1 MTNLAV
7 MASHEGTSLQT
18 VIDHLSLQ
26 TSQCRL
32 VLVISNN
39 RASRAL
45 ARAEKANI
53 QTRHISSLT
62 HGSRS
67 LADQAIAKTLID
79 ESIDWLLLLGY
90 MKPVTAPILE
100 ALPERVINIHP
111 SLLPKFGGKG
121 FYGRFVHQAVLD
133 SGETVTG
140 ATLHYVSE
148 IYDRGQVISQKE
160 VPVKRQDEIEVL
172 ETRVKKAERALLR
185 EFLNTLN

>member
-1 MTNLAV
+1 MINLAV

-18 VIDHLSLQ
+18 VIDYLSLKA
-26 TSQCRL
+26 TQCRL

-39 RASRAL
+39 RKSRVL

-53 QTRHISSLT
+53 PTRHISTLT

-100 ALPERVINIHP
+100 ALPERVINVHP

-121 FYGRFVHQAVLD
+121 FYGRLVHKAVLD
-133 SGETVTG
+133 SGDTVTG
-140 ATLHYVSE
+140 ATLHHVSE

-185 EFLNTLN
+185 EFLDTLN

>member
-1 MTNLAV
+1 MINLAV
-7 MASHEGTSLQT
+7 MASHEGTSLQS
-18 VIDHLSLQ
+18 VIDYLSSKA
-26 TSQCRL
+26 TQCRL
-32 VLVISNN
+32 ALVISNN
-39 RASRAL
+39 RKSRAL

-53 QTRHISSLT
+53 PTRHISTLT

-100 ALPERVINIHP
+100 ALPERVINVHP

-121 FYGRFVHQAVLD
+121 FYGRFVHKAVLD
-133 SGETVTG
+133 SGDTVTG
-140 ATLHYVSE
+140 ATLHHVSE

-185 EFLNTLN
+185 EFLDTLN

>member
-1 MTNLAV
+1 MINLAV
-7 MASHEGTSLQT
+7 MASHEGTSLQS
-18 VIDHLSLQ
+18 VIDYLSSKA
-26 TSQCRL
+26 TQCRL

-39 RASRAL
+39 RKSRAL

-53 QTRHISSLT
+53 PTRHISTLT

-121 FYGRFVHQAVLD
+121 FYGRFVHKAVLD
-133 SGETVTG
+133 SGDTVTG
-140 ATLHYVSE
+140 ATLHHVSE

-185 EFLNTLN
+185 EFLDTLN

>member
-1 MTNLAV
+1 MINLAV

-18 VIDHLSLQ
+18 VIDYLSLKA
-26 TSQCRL
+26 TQCRL

-39 RASRAL
+39 RTSRAL

-53 QTRHISSLT
+53 PTRHISTLT

-67 LADQAIAKTLID
+67 LADQAIAKTLIE

-100 ALPERVINIHP
+100 ALPKRVINVHP

-121 FYGRFVHQAVLD
+121 FYGRFVHKAVLD
-133 SGETVTG
+133 SGDTVTG
-140 ATLHYVSE
+140 ATLHHVSE

-160 VPVKRQDEIEVL
+160 VPVKRRDEIEVL

-185 EFLNTLN
+185 EFLDTLN

>member
-1 MTNLAV
+1 MINLAV

-18 VIDHLSLQ
+18 VIDYLSLKA
-26 TSQCRL
+26 TQCRL
-32 VLVISNN
+32 ALVISNN
-39 RASRAL
+39 RKSRAL

-53 QTRHISSLT
+53 PTRHISTLT

-100 ALPERVINIHP
+100 ALPERVINVHP

-121 FYGRFVHQAVLD
+121 FYGRFVHKAVLD
-133 SGETVTG
+133 SGDTVTG
-140 ATLHYVSE
+140 ATLHHVSE

-172 ETRVKKAERALLR
+172 ETRVKKAEGALLI
-185 EFLNTLN
+185 EFLDTLN

>member
-1 MTNLAV
+1 MINLAV

-18 VIDHLSLQ
+18 VIDYLSLKAKR
-26 TSQCRL
+26 CRL

-39 RASRAL
+39 RKSRAL
-45 ARAEKANI
+45 ARAEKSNI
-53 QTRHISSLT
+53 PTRHISTLT

-67 LADQAIAKTLID
+67 LADQAIARTLID

-133 SGETVTG
+133 SGDNVTG
-140 ATLHYVSE
+140 ATLHQVSE
-148 IYDRGQVISQKE
+148 IYDRGQIISQKE
-160 VPVKRQDEIEVL
+160 VPVKRQDEVEVL

-185 EFLNTLN
+185 EFLDTLN

>member
-39 RASRAL
+39 KASRAL

-133 SGETVTG
+133 SRETVTG
-140 ATLHYVSE
+140 ATLHHVSE

-160 VPVKRQDEIEVL
+160 VPVKRQDVIEAL
-172 ETRVKKAERALLR
+172 ETRVKKAERSLLR
-185 EFLNTLN
+185 EFLDTLN

>member
-1 MTNLAV
+1 MINLAV
-7 MASHEGTSLQT
+7 MASHEGTSLQS
-18 VIDHLSLQ
+18 VIDYLSSKA
-26 TSQCRL
+26 TQCRL
-32 VLVISNN
+32 ALVISNN
-39 RASRAL
+39 RKSRAL

-53 QTRHISSLT
+53 PTRHISTLT

-100 ALPERVINIHP
+100 ALPERVINVHP

-121 FYGRFVHQAVLD
+121 FYGRFVHKAVLD
-133 SGETVTG
+133 SGDTVTG
-140 ATLHYVSE
+140 ATLHHVSE

-172 ETRVKKAERALLR
+172 ETRVKKAEGALLR
-185 EFLNTLN
+185 EFLDTLN

>member
-7 MASHEGTSLQT
+7 MASHGGTSLQT
-18 VIDHLSLQ
+18 VIDYLALKASR
-26 TSQCRL
+26 CRL

-39 RASRAL
+39 KRSRAI

-53 QTRHISSLT
+53 QTRHISSFT

-67 LADQAIAKTLID
+67 LADQAIAETLID

-140 ATLHYVSE
+140 ATLHLVSE

-172 ETRVKKAERALLR
+172 ETRVKKAERALLT
-185 EFLNTLN
+185 EFLDTLN

>member
-1 MTNLAV
+1 MINLAV
-7 MASHEGTSLQT
+7 MASHEGTSLQS
-18 VIDHLSLQ
+18 VIDYLSSKA
-26 TSQCRL
+26 TQCRL

-39 RASRAL
+39 RKSRAL

-53 QTRHISSLT
+53 PTRHISTLT

-100 ALPERVINIHP
+100 ALPERVINVHP

-121 FYGRFVHQAVLD
+121 FYGRFVHKAVLD
-133 SGETVTG
+133 SGDTITG
-140 ATLHYVSE
+140 ATLHRVSE

-172 ETRVKKAERALLR
+172 ETRVKKAEGALLR
-185 EFLNTLN
+185 EFLDTLN

>member
-1 MTNLAV
+1 MINLAV

-18 VIDHLSLQ
+18 VIDYLSLKA
-26 TSQCRL
+26 TQCRL
-32 VLVISNN
+32 ALVISNN
-39 RASRAL
+39 RKSRAL

-53 QTRHISSLT
+53 PTRHISTLT

-100 ALPERVINIHP
+100 ALPERVINVHP

-121 FYGRFVHQAVLD
+121 FYGRFVHKAVLD
-133 SGETVTG
+133 SGDTVTG
-140 ATLHYVSE
+140 ATLHHVSD
-148 IYDRGQVISQKE
+148 IYDKGQVISQKE
-160 VPVKRQDEIEVL
+160 VPVKRQDEIKVL

-185 EFLNTLN
+185 EFLDTLN

>member
-1 MTNLAV
+1 MINLAV
-7 MASHEGTSLQT
+7 MASHEGTSLQS
-18 VIDHLSLQ
+18 VIDYLSSKA
-26 TSQCRL
+26 TQCRL

-39 RASRAL
+39 RKSRAL

-53 QTRHISSLT
+53 PTRHISTLT

-100 ALPERVINIHP
+100 ALPKRVINVHP

-121 FYGRFVHQAVLD
+121 FYGRFVHKAVLD
-133 SGETVTG
+133 SGDTVTG
-140 ATLHYVSE
+140 ATLHHVSE

-172 ETRVKKAERALLR
+172 ETRVKKAEGALLR
-185 EFLNTLN
+185 EFLDTLN

>member
-1 MTNLAV
+1 MINLAV
-7 MASHEGTSLQT
+7 MASHEGSSLQT
-18 VIDHLSLQ
+18 VIDYLALKAN
-26 TSQCRL
+26 QCRL

-39 RASRAL
+39 RKSRAL

-53 QTRHISSLT
+53 PTQHISTLT

-133 SGETVTG
+133 SGDNVTG
-140 ATLHYVSE
+140 ATLHQVSE
-148 IYDRGQVISQKE
+148 IYDRGRIISQKE
-160 VPVKRQDEIEVL
+160 VPVKRQDEVEVL

-185 EFLNTLN
+185 EFLDTLN

>member
-1 MTNLAV
+1 MINLAV
-7 MASHEGTSLQT
+7 MASHEGSSLQT
-18 VIDHLSLQ
+18 VIDYLALKAN
-26 TSQCRL
+26 QCRL

-39 RASRAL
+39 RKSRAL

-53 QTRHISSLT
+53 PTQHISTLT

-133 SGETVTG
+133 SGDNVTG
-140 ATLHYVSE
+140 ATLHQVSE
-148 IYDRGQVISQKE
+148 VYDRGQIISQKE
-160 VPVKRQDEIEVL
+160 VPVKRQDEVEVL

-185 EFLNTLN
+185 EFLDTLN

>member
-1 MTNLAV
+1 MINLAV
-7 MASHEGTSLQT
+7 MASHEGTSLQS
-18 VIDHLSLQ
+18 VIDYLSSKA
-26 TSQCRL
+26 TQCRL

-39 RASRAL
+39 RKSRAL

-53 QTRHISSLT
+53 PTRHISTLT

-100 ALPERVINIHP
+100 ALPERVINVHP

-121 FYGRFVHQAVLD
+121 FYGRFVHKAVLD
-133 SGETVTG
+133 SGDTITG
-140 ATLHYVSE
+140 ATLHHVSE

-185 EFLNTLN
+185 EFLDTLN

>member
-1 MTNLAV
+1 MINLAV

-18 VIDHLSLQ
+18 VIDYLSLKA
-26 TSQCRL
+26 TQCRL

-39 RASRAL
+39 RKSRAL

-53 QTRHISSLT
+53 PTRHISTLT

-100 ALPERVINIHP
+100 ALPERVINVHP

-121 FYGRFVHQAVLD
+121 FYGRFVHKAVLD
-133 SGETVTG
+133 SGDTVTG
-140 ATLHYVSE
+140 ATLHHVSE

-172 ETRVKKAERALLR
+172 ETRVKKAEGALLR
-185 EFLNTLN
+185 EFLDTLN

>member
-1 MTNLAV
+1 MINLAV
-7 MASHEGTSLQT
+7 MASHEGSSLQT
-18 VIDHLSLQ
+18 VIDYLALKAN
-26 TSQCRL
+26 QCRL

-39 RASRAL
+39 RKSKAL

-53 QTRHISSLT
+53 PTQHISTLT

-133 SGETVTG
+133 SGDNVTG
-140 ATLHYVSE
+140 ATLHQVSK
-148 IYDRGQVISQKE
+148 IYDRGQIISQKE
-160 VPVKRQDEIEVL
+160 VPVKRQDEVEVL

-185 EFLNTLN
+185 EFLDTLN

>member
-1 MTNLAV
+1 MINLAV
-7 MASHEGTSLQT
+7 MASHEGTSLQS
-18 VIDHLSLQ
+18 VIDYLSSKA
-26 TSQCRL
+26 TQCRL

-39 RASRAL
+39 RKSRAL

-53 QTRHISSLT
+53 PTRHISTLT

-100 ALPERVINIHP
+100 ALPERVINVHP

-121 FYGRFVHQAVLD
+121 FYGRFVHKAVLD
-133 SGETVTG
+133 SGDTVTG
-140 ATLHYVSE
+140 ATLHHVSE

-172 ETRVKKAERALLR
+172 ETRVKKAERSLLR
-185 EFLNTLN
+185 EFLDTLN

>member
-1 MTNLAV
+1 MINLAV
-7 MASHEGTSLQT
+7 MASHEGTSLQS
-18 VIDHLSLQ
+18 VIDYLSSKA
-26 TSQCRL
+26 TQCRL

-39 RASRAL
+39 RKSKAL
-45 ARAEKANI
+45 ARAEKASI
-53 QTRHISSLT
+53 PTQHISTLT

-100 ALPERVINIHP
+100 ALPERVINVHP

-121 FYGRFVHQAVLD
+121 FYGRFVHKAVLD
-133 SGETVTG
+133 SGDTVTG
-140 ATLHYVSE
+140 ATLHHVSE

-172 ETRVKKAERALLR
+172 ETRVKKAERSLLR
-185 EFLNTLN
+185 EFLDTLN

>member
-1 MTNLAV
+1 MINLAV
-7 MASHEGTSLQT
+7 MASHEGTSLQS
-18 VIDHLSLQ
+18 VIDYLSSKA
-26 TSQCRL
+26 TQCRL

-39 RASRAL
+39 RKSRAL

-53 QTRHISSLT
+53 PTRHISTLT

-100 ALPERVINIHP
+100 ALPKRVINVHP

-121 FYGRFVHQAVLD
+121 FYGRFVHKAVLD
-133 SGETVTG
+133 SGDTITG
-140 ATLHYVSE
+140 ATLHHVSE
-148 IYDRGQVISQKE
+148 FYDRGQVISQKE
-160 VPVKRQDEIEVL
+160 VPVKPQDEIEVL
-172 ETRVKKAERALLR
+172 ETRVKKAERAILR
-185 EFLNTLN
+185 EFLDTLN

>member
-1 MTNLAV
+1 MINLAV
-7 MASHEGTSLQT
+7 MASHEGSSLQT
-18 VIDHLSLQ
+18 VIDYLALKAN
-26 TSQCRL
+26 QCRL

-39 RASRAL
+39 RKSRAL

-53 QTRHISSLT
+53 PTQHISTLT

-133 SGETVTG
+133 SGDNVTG
-140 ATLHYVSE
+140 ATLHQVSE
-148 IYDRGQVISQKE
+148 IYDRGQIISQKE
-160 VPVKRQDEIEVL
+160 VPVKRQDEVEVL

-185 EFLNTLN
+185 EFLDTLN

>member
-1 MTNLAV
+1 MINLAV
-7 MASHEGTSLQT
+7 MASHEGSSLQT
-18 VIDHLSLQ
+18 VIDYLSLKAN
-26 TSQCRL
+26 QCRL

-39 RASRAL
+39 RKSRAL
-45 ARAEKANI
+45 ARAAKANI
-53 QTRHISSLT
+53 PTQHISTLT

-100 ALPERVINIHP
+100 ALPKRVINVHP

-121 FYGRFVHQAVLD
+121 FYGRFVHKAVLD
-133 SGETVTG
+133 SGDTVTG
-140 ATLHYVSE
+140 ATLHHVSE

-185 EFLNTLN
+185 EFLDTLN

>member
-1 MTNLAV
+1 MINLAV
-7 MASHEGTSLQT
+7 MASHEGTALQS
-18 VIDHLSLQ
+18 VIDYLSSKA
-26 TSQCRL
+26 TQCRL

-39 RASRAL
+39 RKSRAL

-53 QTRHISSLT
+53 PTRHISTLT

-100 ALPERVINIHP
+100 ALPERVINVHP

-121 FYGRFVHQAVLD
+121 FYGRFVHKAVLD
-133 SGETVTG
+133 SGDTVTG
-140 ATLHYVSE
+140 ATLHHVSE

-160 VPVKRQDEIEVL
+160 VPVKRQDEIKVL

-185 EFLNTLN
+185 EFLDTLN

>member
-1 MTNLAV
+1 MINLAV
-7 MASHEGTSLQT
+7 MASHEGSSLQT
-18 VIDHLSLQ
+18 VIDYLALKANH
-26 TSQCRL
+26 CRL

-39 RASRAL
+39 RKSRAL

-53 QTRHISSLT
+53 PTQHISTLT

-133 SGETVTG
+133 SGDTVTG
-140 ATLHYVSE
+140 ATLHHVSE

-160 VPVKRQDEIEVL
+160 VPVKRQDGIEEL

-185 EFLNTLN
+185 EFLDTLN

>member
-1 MTNLAV
+1 MINLAV
-7 MASHEGTSLQT
+7 MASHERTSLQT
-18 VIDHLSLQ
+18 VIDYLSSKA
-26 TSQCRL
+26 TQCRL

-39 RASRAL
+39 RKSGAL
-45 ARAEKANI
+45 ARAEKAKI
-53 QTRHISSLT
+53 PTRHISTLT

-100 ALPERVINIHP
+100 ALPERVINVHP

-121 FYGRFVHQAVLD
+121 FYGRFVHKAVLD
-133 SGETVTG
+133 SGDTVTG
-140 ATLHYVSE
+140 ATLHHVSE

-172 ETRVKKAERALLR
+172 ETRVKKAEGALLR
-185 EFLNTLN
+185 EFLDTLN

>member
-1 MTNLAV
+1 MINLAV
-7 MASHEGTSLQT
+7 MASHEGTSLQS
-18 VIDHLSLQ
+18 VIDSLSSKA
-26 TSQCRL
+26 TQCRL
-32 VLVISNN
+32 ALVISNN
-39 RASRAL
+39 RKSRAL

-53 QTRHISSLT
+53 PTRHISTLT

-100 ALPERVINIHP
+100 ALPERVINVHP

-121 FYGRFVHQAVLD
+121 FYGRFVHKAVLD
-133 SGETVTG
+133 SGDTVTG
-140 ATLHYVSE
+140 ATLHHVSE

-172 ETRVKKAERALLR
+172 ETRVKKAERSLLR
-185 EFLNTLN
+185 EFLVTLN

>member
-1 MTNLAV
+1 MINLAV
-7 MASHEGTSLQT
+7 MASHEGSSLQT
-18 VIDHLSLQ
+18 VIDYLALKAN
-26 TSQCRL
+26 QCRL

-39 RASRAL
+39 RKSRAL

-53 QTRHISSLT
+53 PTQHISTLT

-121 FYGRFVHQAVLD
+121 FYGRLVHQAVLD
-133 SGETVTG
+133 SGDTVTG
-140 ATLHYVSE
+140 ATLHQVSE

-185 EFLNTLN
+185 EFLDTLN

>member
-1 MTNLAV
+1 MINLAV

-18 VIDHLSLQ
+18 VIDYLSLKA
-26 TSQCRL
+26 TQCRL
-32 VLVISNN
+32 ALVISNN
-39 RASRAL
+39 RKSRAL

-53 QTRHISSLT
+53 PTRHISTLT

-100 ALPERVINIHP
+100 ALPERVINVHP

-121 FYGRFVHQAVLD
+121 FYGRFVHKAVLD
-133 SGETVTG
+133 SGDTVTG

-172 ETRVKKAERALLR
+172 ETRVKKAEGALLR
-185 EFLNTLN
+185 EFLDTLN

>member
-1 MTNLAV
+1 MINLAV

-18 VIDHLSLQ
+18 VIDYLSLKA
-26 TSQCRL
+26 TQCRL
-32 VLVISNN
+32 ALVISNN
-39 RASRAL
+39 RKSRAL

-53 QTRHISSLT
+53 PTRHISTLT

-90 MKPVTAPILE
+90 MKPVTAPILD
-100 ALPERVINIHP
+100 ALPKRVINVHP

-121 FYGRFVHQAVLD
+121 FYGRFVHKAVLD
-133 SGETVTG
+133 SGDTVTG
-140 ATLHYVSE
+140 ATLHHVSE

-185 EFLNTLN
+185 EFLDTLN

>member
-1 MTNLAV
+1 MINLAV

-18 VIDHLSLQ
+18 VIDYLSLKAK
-26 TSQCRL
+26 QCRL

-39 RASRAL
+39 RKSRAL
-45 ARAEKANI
+45 ARAEKSNI
-53 QTRHISSLT
+53 PTRHISTLT

-133 SGETVTG
+133 SGDNVTG
-140 ATLHYVSE
+140 ATLHQVSE
-148 IYDRGQVISQKE
+148 IYDRGQIISQKE
-160 VPVKRQDEIEVL
+160 VPVKRQDEVEVL

-185 EFLNTLN
+185 EFLDTLN

>member
-1 MTNLAV
+1 MINLAV
-7 MASHEGTSLQT
+7 MASHEGSSLQT
-18 VIDHLSLQ
+18 VIDYLALKAN
-26 TSQCRL
+26 QCRL

-39 RASRAL
+39 RKSRAL

-53 QTRHISSLT
+53 PTQHISTLT

-100 ALPERVINIHP
+100 ALPERVVNIHP

-133 SGETVTG
+133 SGDNVTG
-140 ATLHYVSE
+140 ATLHKVSE
-148 IYDRGQVISQKE
+148 IYDRGQIISQKE
-160 VPVKRQDEIEVL
+160 VPVKRQDEVEVL

-185 EFLNTLN
+185 EFLDTLN

>member
-1 MTNLAV
+1 MINLAV
-7 MASHEGTSLQT
+7 MASHEGTSLQS
-18 VIDHLSLQ
+18 VIDYLSSKA
-26 TSQCRL
+26 TQCRL
-32 VLVISNN
+32 ALVISNN
-39 RASRAL
+39 RKSRAL

-53 QTRHISSLT
+53 PTRHISTLT

-100 ALPERVINIHP
+100 ALPKRVINVHP

-121 FYGRFVHQAVLD
+121 FYGRFVHKAVLD
-133 SGETVTG
+133 SGDTITG
-140 ATLHYVSE
+140 ATLHRVSE

-160 VPVKRQDEIEVL
+160 VPVKRRDEIEVL

-185 EFLNTLN
+185 EFLDTLN

>member
-1 MTNLAV
+1 MINLAV
-7 MASHEGTSLQT
+7 MASHEGSSLQT
-18 VIDHLSLQ
+18 VIDYLSFK
-26 TSQCRL
+26 TNQCRL

-39 RASRAL
+39 RKSRAL

-53 QTRHISSLT
+53 PTQHISTLT

-133 SGETVTG
+133 SGDNVTG
-140 ATLHYVSE
+140 ATLHQVSE
-148 IYDRGQVISQKE
+148 IYDRGQIISQKE
-160 VPVKRQDEIEVL
+160 VPVKRQDEVEVL

-185 EFLNTLN
+185 EFLDTLN

>member
-1 MTNLAV
+1 MINLAV
-7 MASHEGTSLQT
+7 MASHEGSSLQT
-18 VIDHLSLQ
+18 VIDYLALKAN
-26 TSQCRL
+26 QCRL

-39 RASRAL
+39 RKSRAL

-53 QTRHISSLT
+53 PTQHISTLT

-133 SGETVTG
+133 SGDNVTG
-140 ATLHYVSE
+140 ATLHQVSE
-148 IYDRGQVISQKE
+148 IYDRGQIISQKE
-160 VPVKRQDEIEVL
+160 VPVKRQDEVERL
-172 ETRVKKAERALLR
+172 ETRVKRAERALLR
-185 EFLNTLN
+185 EFLDTLN

>member
-7 MASHEGTSLQT
+7 MASHDGTSLQT

-26 TSQCRL
+26 KSQCRL

-45 ARAEKANI
+45 ARAKKANI
-53 QTRHISSLT
+53 PTQHISTLT

-133 SGETVTG
+133 SGDTVTG
-140 ATLHYVSE
+140 ATLHHVSE

-185 EFLNTLN
+185 EFLDTLN

>member
-1 MTNLAV
+1 MINLAV

-18 VIDHLSLQ
+18 VIDYLSLKA
-26 TSQCRL
+26 TQCRL
-32 VLVISNN
+32 ALVISNN
-39 RASRAL
+39 RKSRAL

-53 QTRHISSLT
+53 PTRHISTLT

-100 ALPERVINIHP
+100 ALPKRVINVHP

-121 FYGRFVHQAVLD
+121 FYGRFVHKAVLD
-133 SGETVTG
+133 SGDTVTG
-140 ATLHYVSE
+140 ATLHHVSE

-172 ETRVKKAERALLR
+172 ETRVKKAERSLLR
-185 EFLNTLN
+185 EFLDTLN

>member
-1 MTNLAV
+1 MINLAV
-7 MASHEGTSLQT
+7 MASHEGTSLQS
-18 VIDHLSLQ
+18 VIDYLSSKA
-26 TSQCRL
+26 TQCRL

-39 RASRAL
+39 RKSRAL

-53 QTRHISSLT
+53 PTRHISTLT

-100 ALPERVINIHP
+100 ALPERVINVHP

-121 FYGRFVHQAVLD
+121 FYGRFVHKAVLD
-133 SGETVTG
+133 SGDTVTG
-140 ATLHYVSE
+140 ATLHHVSE

-185 EFLNTLN
+185 EFLDTLN